1 MLMGKRVQR
10 DPAQALVHLLIA
22 GRSWS
27 LPMAQF
33 EAFQLTLTS
42 EQIVGVEKAVAERR
56 PASGS

>member
-1 MLMGKRVQR
+1 MLMGKGVQR
-10 DPAQALVHLLIA
+10 DPAQALVYLLIA
-22 GRSWS
+22 GRSWG

-33 EAFQLTLTS
+33 EAFQSTLTS